1 MKKLVLMLLAALLCL
16 GAAAAEETFTEG
28 MFEYTLTE
36 EGAVITKYLA
46 PDIAP
51 EIVEVPAVIGGQ
63 PVVGLSYVF
72 SGAWPGEIQRVI
84 LREGITALGDAFV
97 DCVDVAQVVLPASLA
112 DIQEGA
118 FTWGDAEIVLHPDNP
133 YFINPD
139 GFLIDT
145 RTSTLL
151 YTAPSAAEKP
161 LPAVS
166 RLGDHC
172 LYNWHPG
179 EHVVLP
185 DTLVSIGS
193 GVCAEWMDTTRIDI
207 PDSVT
212 EIGAGA
218 FNCAGLTSIDLPD
231 GLTCIPDLMLS
242 CTYITEITI
251 PEGVT
256 SIAGWAFYLCPLTRV
271 EIPASCTFVAWDAF
285 DPEVELVCLGENTH
299 IETWEEG
306 MLREYGIE

>member
-1 MKKLVLMLLAALLCL
+1 MKKLVMLLLAVLLCL
-16 GAAAAEETFTEG
+16 GAAYAEDIPFTLVVKNDGAILIDCTFPDDVVEC
-28 MFEYTLTE
+28 
-36 EGAVITKYLA
+36 LA
-46 PDIAP
+46 
-51 EIVEVPAVIGGQ
+51 
-63 PVVGLSYVF
+63 
-72 SGAWPGEIQRVI
+72 
-84 LREGITALGDAFV
+84 
-97 DCVDVAQVVLPASLA
+97 LPAESRSGVSVIEIA
-112 DIQEGA
+112 DNALVHNYIIRRV
-118 FTWGDAEIVLHPDNP
+118 EIPASIAIIPEDTFGYGTEIILHPGNP
-133 YFINPD
+133 YFTNEN

-145 RTSTLL
+145 RTDTLL
-151 YTAPSAAEKP
+151 HASPSAADQP
-161 LPAVS
+161 LPEVS

-172 LYNWHPG
+172 LDNWYPG

-185 DTLVSIGS
+185 DTLTSIGR
-193 GVCAEWMDTTRIDI
+193 GVCAEWMDTIRIDI

-256 SIAGWAFYLCPLTRV
+256 SIGGWAFYLCPLTRV

-299 IETWEEG
+299 IETWEEA
-306 MLREYGIE
+306 GIE

>member
-28 MFEYTLTE
+28 MFEYTLTG
-36 EGAVITKYLA
+36 EGAVITKFLA
-46 PDIAP
+46 PDIMP
-51 EIVEVPAVIGGQ
+51 EIVEVPAVIGGR
-63 PVVGLSYVF
+63 PVVGMGYVF
-72 SGAWPGEIQRVI
+72 SGSWPGEIRQVI
-84 LREGITALGDAFV
+84 VAEGITTIGNTFV
-97 DCVDVAQVVLPASLA
+97 ECADIAEIVLPASMA
-112 DIQEGA
+112 DIPEEA

-133 YFINPD
+133 YFTNEN

-145 RTSTLL
+145 RTNTLL
-151 YTAPSAAEKP
+151 YTAPSAADQP
-161 LPAVS
+161 LPEVT

-185 DTLVSIGS
+185 DTLTSIGR

-212 EIGAGA
+212 EIGADA

-231 GLTCIPDLMLS
+231 GLTSIPDLLLS
-242 CTYITEITI
+242 CTDIQEIVI
-251 PEGVT
+251 PESVT
-256 SIAGWAFYLCPLTRV
+256 SIGGWAFYLCPLTRV

-299 IETWEEG
+299 IETWEEA
-306 MLREYGIE
+306 GIE